1 MCRKYNKIRLINI
14 SLLLS
19 LCVQQYCSK
28 FASVLLQVF
37 NLLATIRIEKLIE
50 NSFVLIEI
58 LGTRS
63 GRLEKRDSVIRT
75 ILKAAANRALAA
87 LCFALALPSPSY
99 EIDVKFFLPSR
110 PFRWNPHRFPSCF
123 IFRCPDR
130 ITFLTDKS
138 FTKEIVVCVM
148 METAYRV

>member
-58 LGTRS
+58 LGTCS

-110 PFRWNPHRFPSCF
+110 PFR
-123 IFRCPDR
+123 CPDR